1 MTYRILIVE
10 DHNLLRHGLRS
21 MITALPGYE
30 VVGEARE
37 GKEAIREAIS
47 LHPDMILMD
56 LSLPGMNGIEA
67 TAQIK
72 RRMPDI
78 RVLVLTVYKT
88 DEYVTETLRVG
99 ADGYVLKDASYD
111 EFVIAIQTV
120 ISGKKYIC
128 PDVSMHLINDFL
140 HRGDAP
146 KAMTPWNKLTA
157 RERSILKLVAEGRTN
172 RMTGEFLNIS
182 AKTVE
187 KHRANLMHKLG
198 LHNAAE
204 LILMALDMGLIEH
217 AGNSTNGVNRA
228 NGNSALSSEISSKKP
243 PDGSAF
249 SPE

>member
-21 MITALPGYE
+21 MITALPSYE

-37 GKEAIREAIS
+37 GKEAIREALS

-88 DEYVTETLRVG
+88 DEYVTEALRVG

-140 HRGDAP
+140 HRCDTP
-146 KAMTPWNKLTA
+146 KAVTPWNKLTA

-198 LHNAAE
+198 LHNSAE

-217 AGNSTNGVNRA
+217 VSHSSHGINGAAGGP
-228 NGNSALSSEISSKKP
+228 ALSSDISSKKKPDSTATP
-243 PDGSAF
+243 P
-249 SPE
+249 E

>member
-37 GKEAIREAIS
+37 GKEAIREALS

-72 RRMPDI
+72 RRMPDVRI
-78 RVLVLTVYKT
+78 LVLTVYKT
-88 DEYVTETLRVG
+88 DEYVTEALRVG

-111 EFVIAIQTV
+111 EFVTAIQTV
-120 ISGKKYIC
+120 VNGKKYIC

-140 HRGDAP
+140 RRGDP
-146 KAMTPWNKLTA
+146 KKAATPWNKLTA

-172 RMTGEFLNIS
+172 RKTGEFLNIS

-204 LILMALDMGLIEH
+204 LILMALDMGLIERASH
-217 AGNSTNGVNRA
+217 TANAVNGAAGSPV
-228 NGNSALSSEISSKKP
+228 LSSDMPSKKP
-243 PDGSAF
+243 PDGSAM
-249 SPE
+249 SLE